1 MCRNIRVLH
10 NFKPPTTP
18 DEIRAAALQ
27 YVRKVAGIAKM
38 PKNEAALVEAAVEA
52 VAEAT
57 TELLAKLPERGEPRT
72 RENEKLRAKARWQ
85 SRENRI
91 RSGSKQVANG

>member
-10 NFKPPTTP
+10 NFQPPTTP

-38 PKNEAALVEAAVEA
+38 PKGEAEMVERAVEA

-57 TELLAKLPERGEPRT
+57 TKLLAELPARSEPRT
-72 RENEKLRAKARWQ
+72 REKEKLRAKARWQ

-91 RSGSKQVANG
+91 RTKAVASG